1 LPLSD
6 CEREL
11 LRGAR
16 RRDPRAFGE
25 LYVAY
30 YRAVYL
36 EIFGLTRNPDESDDL
51 TSDVFL
57 RAWNAI
63 DRFEDRGY
71 SLETWLKKIARN
83 LAVSHIGRRGRQAP
97 SVELDWL
104 VDPALTPD
112 EQADVASD
120 TEAVRQAMI
129 DLPAIQRQVLNLRF
143 FDDMSY
149 NEVAEVIGKPEGAI
163 RVIQHR
169 ALQAMRELLLKGRLK
184 PALPPA
190 SGGGE

>member
-1 LPLSD
+1 MPLSD

-36 EIFGLTRNPDESDDL
+36 ETFGLTRNPDESDDL

-83 LAVSHIGRRGRQAP
+83 LAVSHIRRRGRQAP

-149 NEVAEVIGKPEGAI
+149 NEVAEVIGKPEGTI

>member
-1 LPLSD
+1 LPLSSFE
-6 CEREL
+6 CKL
-11 LRGAR
+11 LKRAH
-16 RRDPRAFGE
+16 RRDRAAFSE

-36 EIFGLTRNPDESDDL
+36 EIYGLTRDRDETDDL
-51 TSDVFL
+51 TSEAFL

-63 DRFEDRGY
+63 GRFEDRGY
-71 SLETWLKKIARN
+71 SLETWLKRIARN
-83 LAVSHIGRRGRQAP
+83 LALSHIGRRGREAP
-97 SVELDWL
+97 SVELDL
-104 VDPALTPD
+104 LIDPSLTPD
-112 EQADVASD
+112 EQADAAFEN
-120 TEAVRQAMI
+120 EAVRQAMVN
-129 DLPAIQRQVLNLRF
+129 LPAIQRQVLALRF

-149 NEVAEVIGKPEGAI
+149 NEVAEVIGKPQGTI

-169 ALQAMRELLLKGRLK
+169 ALRAMRELLEKGRLK